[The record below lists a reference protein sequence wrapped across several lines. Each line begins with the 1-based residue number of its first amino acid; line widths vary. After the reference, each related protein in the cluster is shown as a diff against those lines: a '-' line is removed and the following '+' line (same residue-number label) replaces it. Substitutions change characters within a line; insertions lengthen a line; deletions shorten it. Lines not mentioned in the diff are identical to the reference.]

1 MIREICGLLT
11 VLFFLI
17 LKIALI
23 VGVVYLAFTDW
34 RLLFR
39 IFGWVIF
46 VSGVICLAIA
56 FVYGIY
62 RLINNIRNK
71 ND

>member
-1 MIREICGLLT
+1 MIRDIFGLLT

-62 RLINNIRNK
+62 RLTNNIRNK

>member
-1 MIREICGLLT
+1 MIRDIFGLLT

-39 IFGWVIF
+39 ILGWVIF
-46 VSGVICLAIA
+46 ASGGIFLVIA
-56 FVYGIY
+56 FAYFIF
-62 RLINNIRNK
+62 RLINKIRK
-71 ND
+71 NG